1 MEILLLIAVMLATAK
16 VMGYFFERL
25 GQPVVLGQ
33 IFGGLLIGVFFET
46 NPVIGQFAN
55 LGVLLLLF
63 IAGLESELEEF
74 KRVGKQSVIVAGAG
88 VLVAFLFGFSVA
100 YFFAPL
106 HEAVLYGA
114 IMTPTSVSI
123 TVKVLMELR
132 KLNTKEG
139 TTILAA
145 AVVDDVLGILV
156 LTIAISMIRGGSIN
170 YGTLAEVLVSVSLL
184 LFFFLFF
191 GPALAER
198 AFRYLARIDLPEAE
212 TAFAL
217 VFLIFFAFLA
227 EHLNLASILGAYL
240 TGLALGQSTQK
251 KAVMEHMNVLG
262 YSLFIPLFFVEV
274 GMRIELSY
282 ILHAGLFAVLYTI
295 AAILS
300 KVIGCGLGARV
311 SGFDWG
317 SSLDIGIG
325 MIPRMGVELAMLA
338 VAIESGLI
346 GPDAL
351 TVAILMV
358 FVTTFLT
365 PPLLKWR
372 YSRRPSRLHATVS

>member
-16 VMGYFFERL
+16 VMGYAFEKI

-33 IFGGLLIGVFFET
+33 IFGGLLIGIFFDT
-46 NPVIGQFAN
+46 NPIIGQFSN

-74 KRVGKQSVIVAGAG
+74 RRVGKQSVFVAGVG
-88 VLVAFLFGFSVA
+88 VLVAFILGFGVA
-100 YFFAPL
+100 YFFVPF

-114 IMTPTSVSI
+114 MMTPTSVSI
-123 TVKVLMELR
+123 TVKVLMEMR
-132 KLNTKEG
+132 KLNTREG

-156 LTIAISMIRGGSIN
+156 LTVAISMIRGGSVN
-170 YGTLAEVLVSVSLL
+170 YSSLAEVLISVSLL
-184 LFFFLFF
+184 LFFFLYF
-191 GPALAER
+191 GPEMADR
-198 AFRYLARIDLPEAE
+198 VFRYVSKIDLPESE

-217 VFLIFFAFLA
+217 VFLIVFAYLA
-227 EHLNLASILGAYL
+227 EHLSLASILGAYL
-240 TGLALGQSTQK
+240 TGLALGQIPKK
-251 KAVMEHMNVLG
+251 KAIMEHMNVLG

-282 ILHAGLFAVLYTI
+282 ILHAGLFAVLYTT
-295 AAILS
+295 AAIVS
-300 KVIGCGLGARV
+300 KVIGCGLGARLG
-311 SGFDWG
+311 GFEWE
-317 SSLDIGIG
+317 SSLRIGVG

-338 VAIESGLI
+338 VAMSSGI
-346 GPDAL
+346 VGGDAL

-358 FVTTFLT
+358 FTTTVIT
-365 PPLLKWR
+365 PPLLKVL
-372 YSRRPSRLHATVS
+372 YIQD